1 MKYEDIARAEIHVLE
16 RFEWDMFRIIPLDF
30 FEIYIM
36 MLKKIGGAMH
46 SMLSIV
52 KKQGDIICE

>member
-36 MLKKIGGAMH
+36 MLKKIGGAKH

>member
-1 MKYEDIARAEIHVLE
+1 LKYEDIARAEIHVLE

-36 MLKKIGGAMH
+36 MLKKIGGAKH

>member
-1 MKYEDIARAEIHVLE
+1 LKYEDIARAEIHVLE

-36 MLKKIGGAMH
+36 MLKKIGGAKH
-46 SMLSIV
+46 SILSIV

>member
-30 FEIYIM
+30 YEIYIL
-36 MLKKIGGAMH
+36 MLKKIGGTKYLMVNN
-46 SMLSIV
+46 V
-52 KKQGDIICE
+52 KRNGDMICE